1 MAYYWKNKNDK
12 FITIFTA
19 NEHKC
24 SQTLIGHIVMSVH
37 LSVCVCVCVYRNSHV
52 RKHIYPNLNDELI
65 YWIIRH

>member
-24 SQTLIGHIVMSVH
+24 SQTLIGHIVMSMH
-37 LSVCVCVCVYRNSHV
+37 LSVCVFVC
-52 RKHIYPNLNDELI
+52 IE
-65 YWIIRH
+65 IRMCANTFIRI